1 MPTSCPP
8 PSAATPSA
16 IDVQSTLRGPQG
28 YAETRGDPTRSWRP
42 TPPRPPSAPDS
53 VVLLGQRGDRQG
65 VRYLLA
71 ASSMRLSHATVQSAL
86 VERGPDGTFN
96 VAIRLRPAT
105 SESGTTWRENFHAL
119 VAFDL
124 GGSVVSAPV
133 IEPTQS
139 SFSSFGGSIVVSG
152 GLVSAQVA
160 HTLAADVTR

>member
-1 MPTSCPP
+1 
-8 PSAATPSA
+8 
-16 IDVQSTLRGPQG
+16 
-28 YAETRGDPTRSWRP
+28 
-42 TPPRPPSAPDS
+42 
-53 VVLLGQRGDRQG
+53 
-65 VRYLLA
+65 
-71 ASSMRLSHATVQSAL
+71 MRLSHATVQSAL

-105 SESGTTWRENFHAL
+105 SAVWDDVAEENFHAL

-160 HTLAADVTR
+160 HTLAADVIR